1 MRKIVTLITLFL
13 LMLITA
19 VSAQER
25 AILMPIQV
33 NGAPFSFDDSDD
45 MFGES
50 YRWFREGDIDQA
62 ADVLRKTITSA
73 GVTLDPAAHYVVVA
87 HYTDSF
93 APIGMIH
100 GEESDFFNT
109 RLFGL
114 GEDNLYYIF
123 VSRTPDAPSFLSV
136 MATAKDSPFN
146 ENLLGFLGLLGIF
159 NSTQST
165 VQSLGGAATTYVDVR
180 RFTIPEVFRKFS
192 DISFLVKKEL
202 SDERDLA
209 AAIFDNTSK
218 ERWSFGLAL
227 GMTSVNDVDIIIGSD
242 GTIIVQPKPG
252 ADVAAF
258 GVVNYHFSA
267 VDTKRKNFG
276 NSIHL
281 LGGLRIGGNFE
292 PLVGIGGGVS
302 LGFLDIA
309 LFGGYSLEVANEL
322 AEGYQ
327 IGQFVDEEVDPFK
340 TTLRGKP
347 RFGLEVKLP

>member
-227 GMTSVNDVDIIIGSD
+227 GMTASMTWTSSSAATAPSSCSPSPARTSPPSEWSTTTSRRWTPSARTSATLSTCSADCASA
-242 GTIIVQPKPG
+242 GTS
-252 ADVAAF
+252 
-258 GVVNYHFSA
+258 N
-267 VDTKRKNFG
+267 RW
-276 NSIHL
+276 
-281 LGGLRIGGNFE
+281 
-292 PLVGIGGGVS
+292 
-302 LGFLDIA
+302 
-309 LFGGYSLEVANEL
+309 
-322 AEGYQ
+322 
-327 IGQFVDEEVDPFK
+327 
-340 TTLRGKP
+340 
-347 RFGLEVKLP
+347 